1 VESGPDAERR
11 SRAASRNADFEGD
24 RPWDQRRCLTIHSER
39 QSALDDSGARTLRIV
54 KGGTGRRTVCE
65 TEVPQDCPAV
75 TVAVAMMPM
84 ENGEK
89 QRQLS
94 VLLVDDDAELCGMMR
109 EFFAHEGHHLE
120 CVYNGREGLT
130 AALNGSYDLVILDVM
145 LPVLDG
151 FEVLQRLR
159 RRKDLPI
166 IMLTARVQQK
176 DRIRGL
182 DSGADDYLPKPFDP
196 DELLARVRAVL
207 RRSESMKRV
216 EAGEIVIGNIRVNPT
231 TREAW
236 LDDELV
242 ELTAT
247 EFDLLEMLMRSAGR
261 AVSRD
266 EITAALFER
275 EATPY
280 DRFLDVHISHLRKKL
295 EGGRSL
301 IRTVRGVGYVFTG
314 AA

>member
-1 VESGPDAERR
+1 M
-11 SRAASRNADFEGD
+11 
-24 RPWDQRRCLTIHSER
+24 
-39 QSALDDSGARTLRIV
+39 
-54 KGGTGRRTVCE
+54 
-65 TEVPQDCPAV
+65 
-75 TVAVAMMPM
+75 TVAVEMKQM
-84 ENGEK
+84 EVPDR

-94 VLLVDDDAELCGMMR
+94 LLLVDDDVELCAMMS
-109 EFFAHEGHHLE
+109 EFFAQEGHRLE
-120 CVYNGREGLT
+120 CIYNGREGLS
-130 AALNGSYDLVILDVM
+130 AALDGSYDLVILDVM
-145 LPVLDG
+145 LPILDG

-159 RRKDLPI
+159 RRKDLPV
-166 IMLTARVQQK
+166 IMLTARVQQQ

-182 DSGADDYLPKPFDP
+182 DAGADDYLPKPFDP
-196 DELLARVRAVL
+196 DELLARIRAVL
-207 RRSESMKRV
+207 RRSESMART
-216 EAGEIVIGNIRVNPT
+216 EAQEIAVGNIRVRPG

-236 LDDELV
+236 LNDQLV
-242 ELTAT
+242 DLTAA

-261 AVSRD
+261 VVSRD

-295 EGGRSL
+295 EGGRGL

>member
-1 VESGPDAERR
+1 MRQMDVL
-11 SRAASRNADFEGD
+11 D
-24 RPWDQRRCLTIHSER
+24 RH
-39 QSALDDSGARTLRIV
+39 
-54 KGGTGRRTVCE
+54 
-65 TEVPQDCPAV
+65 
-75 TVAVAMMPM
+75 
-84 ENGEK
+84 
-89 QRQLS
+89 RQLS
-94 VLLVDDDAELCGMMR
+94 LLLVDDDVELCGMMS
-109 EFFAHEGHHLE
+109 EFFAQEGHHLE
-120 CVYNGREGLT
+120 CIYNGREGLS

-145 LPVLDG
+145 LPILDG

-166 IMLTARVQQK
+166 IMLTARVQQQ

-196 DELLARVRAVL
+196 DELLARIRAVL
-207 RRSESMKRV
+207 RRSESLTRV
-216 EAGEIVIGNIRVNPT
+216 EVDEIVIGNIRVSPT

-236 LDDELV
+236 LNHELL

-261 AVSRD
+261 VVSRD

-280 DRFLDVHISHLRKKL
+280 DRFLDVHISHLRSKL
-295 EGGRSL
+295 EGGRGL

>member
-1 VESGPDAERR
+1 MRREVLPLHAAAGVNSTEGPER
-11 SRAASRNADFEGD
+11 
-24 RPWDQRRCLTIHSER
+24 
-39 QSALDDSGARTLRIV
+39 
-54 KGGTGRRTVCE
+54 
-65 TEVPQDCPAV
+65 
-75 TVAVAMMPM
+75 
-84 ENGEK
+84 

-94 VLLVDDDAELCGMMR
+94 LLLVDDDAELCGMMR
-109 EFFAHEGHHLE
+109 EFFTQEGHHLD
-120 CVYNGREGLT
+120 CVYTGREGLT
-130 AALNGSYDLVILDVM
+130 AALKGNYDLVILDVM
-145 LPVLDG
+145 LPVIDG
-151 FEVLQRLR
+151 FEVLERLR
-159 RRKDLPI
+159 RRMDLPI
-166 IMLTARVQQK
+166 IMLTARVQQQ

-207 RRSESMKRV
+207 RRSESLPRI
-216 EAGEIVIGNIRVNPT
+216 EAQEIVIRNIRVNPAM
-231 TREAW
+231 RMAW
-236 LDDELV
+236 VNEHPLD
-242 ELTAT
+242 LTGT

-295 EGGRSL
+295 EGGRRL

-314 AA
+314 SA